1 MSQFNRFIQADG
13 PRNAVV
19 TLTGILDSGDAAF
32 VPAISLSDFINNDDR
47 FDKLNGFRVDEINYS
62 IGQGI
67 QINLTWAGVSEQLI
81 AAIAGFGKLKFRSS
95 GGLQPIQSAVGYT
108 GDINLRSSGFN
119 TQGVPPQNFTIELYL
134 VKLYKNF

>member
-19 TLTGILDSGDAAF
+19 TITGILDTSDAAF
-32 VPAISLSDFINNDDR
+32 VPVISLSDFINNDDR
-47 FDKLNGFRVDEINYS
+47 FGKLNGFRVDEINYS

-95 GGLQPIQSAVGYT
+95 GGLQPNQSAVGYT

-119 TQGVPPQNFTIELYL
+119 TQGVPPQNFTVELYL